1 MKTDTLFYELF
12 QIAPQTFF
20 ELIQVSQPCPYRFES
35 ITVKA
40 SEKRID
46 GVLEPAFEGQPIYF
60 LEVQGFPDEV
70 IYFRILR
77 EVMTYFEQRP
87 KLKDNDWQA
96 AVFWL
101 NKSNDPGIGTLRL
114 LARKP
119 TPRLLSLHLIPLLE
133 KLPETSLS
141 LNVLRP
147 LLAKNEVEI
156 RQNVIQWAENIRQ
169 AENLDSAAEEKL
181 IAVMSQL
188 IEQKFRSLSYK
199 ELSQMLQL
207 RPLSE
212 TISGQELIKE
222 ERILLLGRM
231 IRRKFALSDELT
243 VAIKIELEKLETPV
257 LGDLSEFILDM
268 GTLEELERWI
278 TEHLP
283 KKKEKRSRVTR
294 SKSAA
299 TSK

>member
-119 TPRLLSLHLIPLLE
+119 TPLLE